1 MKRSI
6 CILFVLALL
15 IFPVIVQAK
24 VSMSTLERV
33 KYVNTEEL
41 YSLFT
46 AKADFVLINTLSPIE
61 FAEKRIKGS
70 INVPYTCLKK
80 GQANL
85 PEDKSKKLI
94 FYCKGPK

>member
-6 CILFVLALL
+6 CIIFAIVLL
-15 IFPVIVQAK
+15 ILPALAQAK
-24 VSMSTLERV
+24 ISMATIERV

-41 YSLFT
+41 HSLFA

-70 INVPYTCLKK
+70 INVPYTFLKK